1 MEFLGKWRIIEME
14 MWDEDYFNMEVEAYI
29 KIEENGLGEF
39 QFGLVHGFIDGKIVK
54 YNDGNKFEFSWQGND
69 EMDEASGSGWIKF
82 RSEVKN
88 VIDGEFRFF
97 KGEDSAFVAK
107 RVECEGSGVSP

>member
-1 MEFLGKWRIIEME
+1 VKFSGKWRITDME
-14 MWDEDYFNMEVEAYI
+14 MWDAEYFDMEVKAYI
-29 KIEENGLGEF
+29 KIEQNGLGEF

-82 RSEVKN
+82 RTEKSNE
-88 VIDGEFRFF
+88 IDGEFRFF
-97 KGEDSAFVAK
+97 EGDDSAFIAK
-107 RVECEGSGVSP
+107 RVE